1 MRGECYNVVTSR
13 RICDDLQMFH
23 PACTWHTD
31 RTNPPAPASRANQRQ
46 SQMKSNEMND
56 LRAPALSWH
65 VDKTGGGSTTIRQL
79 SP

>member
-1 MRGECYNVVTSR
+1 
-13 RICDDLQMFH
+13 
-23 PACTWHTD
+23 
-31 RTNPPAPASRANQRQ
+31 
-46 SQMKSNEMND
+46 MKSNEMND